1 MVIKGKH
8 LKTVAFSAPW
18 CMKKGKGGLCQKINI
33 HDSVNKLQYFPKN
46 SLGGW
51 KQPHQ
56 FCAALFFDS
65 NASLC
70 GVSYKY
76 QPTSVRSNMPTYALK
91 HPGVSCGSPLLSPG
105 HRVLLGGTWHGKL
118 FVGQEKYASVPQK
131 SQIKD
136 YSSHCQ
142 NVFVYF
148 CTEGDW
154 NWLCMSL
161 VTGEQ
166 TTFKL
171 LFWCFKADS
180 QHFCSVHGN
189 Y

>member
-1 MVIKGKH
+1 MFMIVLTSCSISPRIPW
-8 LKTVAFSAPW
+8 VAGNNLTS
-18 CMKKGKGGLCQKINI
+18 
-33 HDSVNKLQYFPKN
+33 SVLLYF
-46 SLGGW
+46 
-51 KQPHQ
+51 
-56 FCAALFFDS
+56 FES

-76 QPTSVRSNMPTYALK
+76 QPTSARSNMPTYALR

-118 FVGQEKYASVPQK
+118 FVGQEKYASVPWK
-131 SQIKD
+131 SQMKD
-136 YSSHCQ
+136 CSSICQ
-142 NVFVYF
+142 KVFVYF
-148 CTEGDW
+148 LLKVIGIGCVW
-154 NWLCMSL
+154 V

-171 LFWCFKADS
+171 LFWCFIAGS

-189 Y
+189 YWCIWGEKSLYLIF